1 MATAGPALVPRL
13 LLGTVS
19 VSRTV
24 SEAISIASAA
34 VDELEALV
42 REHAALVYRV
52 AYAALRNR
60 AEAEDAAQETF
71 LRVLRQ
77 RKRLADVREPR
88 AWLARIAWRVALD
101 RRRRG
106 SEVPLDE
113 AAAAVRELRAAGA
126 SAEQVAADAQMLAL
140 LERLIASLPRELR
153 EALTLSTVQEMSAA
167 EAAEALGIPEAS
179 VRTRVF
185 RARQL
190 LREKLAAVLEGKHE
204 R

>member
-1 MATAGPALVPRL
+1 MATAGSL
-13 LLGTVS
+13 
-19 VSRTV
+19 V

-42 REHAALVYRV
+42 REHASLVYRV

-106 SEVPLDE
+106 SEVPLEE

-167 EAAEALGIPEAS
+167 EAAQALGIPEAS